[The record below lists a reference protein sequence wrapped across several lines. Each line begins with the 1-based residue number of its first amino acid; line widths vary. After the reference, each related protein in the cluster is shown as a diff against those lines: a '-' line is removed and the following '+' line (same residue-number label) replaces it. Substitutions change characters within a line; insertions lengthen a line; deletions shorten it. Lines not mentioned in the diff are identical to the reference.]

1 MAKTCK
7 SLTRTSPLRYF
18 PDMTKD
24 DKPTSQPLPS
34 PRMEKQ
40 RAEALRN
47 NLLKRKQQT
56 RARDNEENK

>member
-1 MAKTCK
+1 
-7 SLTRTSPLRYF
+7 
-18 PDMTKD
+18 MTKD

-34 PRMEKQ
+34 PRMEKK

-56 RARDNEENK
+56 RARDTDARTHDNEEKK